1 MTVAT
6 KIDPTKLLETA
17 SKAVS
22 ALKQATEGH
31 EAEET
36 TAATIGTLLS
46 ITRLIA
52 DLSAQ
57 VTSLRGATTAREAAL
72 RRIANLEVRSA
83 SELIEAS
90 RWKEV
95 TAELQSLAESALE
108 GERKRPSR
116 EIAT

>member
-1 MTVAT
+1 MTVAA

-17 SKAVS
+17 AKAVS

-31 EAEET
+31 EATDT
-36 TAATIGTLLS
+36 TAATIGTLRS
-46 ITRLIA
+46 ITGLIE

-57 VTSLRGATTAREAAL
+57 VTGLRGAVAARETAL

-90 RWKEV
+90 RWKEL
-95 TAELQSLAESALE
+95 TAELQSLAESALDAD
-108 GERKRPSR
+108 RPR
-116 EIAT
+116 APRGKIA